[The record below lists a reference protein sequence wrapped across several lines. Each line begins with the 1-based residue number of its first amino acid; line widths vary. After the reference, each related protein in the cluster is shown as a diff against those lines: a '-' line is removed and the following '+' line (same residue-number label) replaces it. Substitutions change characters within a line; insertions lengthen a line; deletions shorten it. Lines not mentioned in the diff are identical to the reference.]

1 MSRNQKLANF
11 VPCSLLLVIGI
22 CSAISMFVAWAAC
35 AQVQD
40 IETSDP
46 LKQRI
51 IRESKFIFEK
61 SDRCDPFPCFDK
73 FQVIYV
79 ENLMEPVSLAN
90 TGAAGIGV
98 QPAPNSISITGVS
111 LIESSRLVHE
121 NPDTD
126 RYVCQKGN
134 YVVGLIRRDLLYLP
148 IDNIRV
154 CYRTERATQ

>member
-1 MSRNQKLANF
+1 
-11 VPCSLLLVIGI
+11 
-22 CSAISMFVAWAAC
+22 
-35 AQVQD
+35 
-40 IETSDP
+40 
-46 LKQRI
+46 
-51 IRESKFIFEK
+51 
-61 SDRCDPFPCFDK
+61 
-73 FQVIYV
+73 
-79 ENLMEPVSLAN
+79 MEPVSLAN

-98 QPAPNSISITGVS
+98 QSAPNSISITGVS